1 MRESLNYS
9 LTIDHN
15 YIYGGFFVNII
26 CVFKS
31 IYLTTLFLKSYLILH
46 VLMFSQNFVDGTH
59 TPWNLSN
66 EFYKTNMC
74 CFFCVFSKQ
83 FLKLQ
88 MHACLIYFLRKKI
101 IGKNYLP
108 GGTMRDVENIQFL
121 RHYQTL
127 HVFMN
132 VYLLFL
138 TISLKTTFHYKYTL
152 NIHFYGFY
160 LKKKILKSK

>member
-1 MRESLNYS
+1 MSLNYS

-66 EFYKTNMC
+66 EFYKTTMC

-88 MHACLIYFLRKKI
+88 MHACLIYFLRKK
-101 IGKNYLP
+101 
-108 GGTMRDVENIQFL
+108 MV
-121 RHYQTL
+121 
-127 HVFMN
+127 
-132 VYLLFL
+132 
-138 TISLKTTFHYKYTL
+138 KTTFARRRHAWSWKYPVFTPL
-152 NIHFYGFY
+152 SNPSRFHERLPFISDHFFENNIS
-160 LKKKILKSK
+160 L